1 MNHLSHLSILSFSG
15 SDVRD
20 FLQGQMTQDIN
31 SISNQSYKMTSILNP
46 KGRMIVS
53 GLIKKSED
61 IFFLIIRKDL
71 SEDILNW
78 LSRYILR
85 SDVIITIEDFNII
98 GLNNEN
104 HKKLI
109 NDQDNSQQLNIAP
122 IDADKDRYILI
133 INNEVVTEDNSIQSI
148 NENDWILADIK
159 RGLAIIEKKNSEKY
173 IPQMINL
180 DLLEG
185 ISFSKGC
192 YTGQEVV
199 ARVQHRGKIKQR
211 MFYITFESNSNEI
224 DAQSEV
230 MCDDKKVGSIV
241 ISKKSD
247 NYFHALAVINTTDS
261 DEDLLLDGSEV
272 NLTKNHMNSD

>member
-15 SDVRD
+15 SDVKD

-53 GLIKKSED
+53 GLIKRSED
-61 IFFLIIRKDL
+61 IFFLIISKDL

-98 GLNNEN
+98 GLDNVN

-109 NDQDNSQQLNIAP
+109 NHQDDSQQLNISP
-122 IDADKDRYILI
+122 VDVDKDRYILI
-133 INNEVVTEDNSIQSI
+133 INNQVVTKDNSIQSI
-148 NENDWILADIK
+148 NENDWTLADIK
-159 RGLAIIEKKNSEKY
+159 SGLAIIDKNNSEKY

-211 MFYITFESNSNEI
+211 MFHIIIESNSNEI
-224 DAQSEV
+224 DARSEV
-230 MCDDKKVGSIV
+230 MCEDKKVGSIV
-241 ISKKSD
+241 ISKKSN
-247 NYFHALAVINTTDS
+247 NYFYALAVINTINS
-261 DEDLLLDGSEV
+261 DEDLSINGYEV
-272 NLTKNHMNSD
+272 NLKKIT

>member
-1 MNHLSHLSILSFSG
+1 MNYLSHLSILSFSG
-15 SDVRD
+15 SDVSD

-61 IFFLIIRKDL
+61 VFFLIIRKDL

-122 IDADKDRYILI
+122 IDADKNRYILI

-159 RGLAIIEKKNSEKY
+159 RGLAIIDKNNSEKY

-230 MCDDKKVGSIV
+230 MCKDKKVGSIV

>member
-15 SDVRD
+15 SDVSD

-31 SISNQSYKMTSILNP
+31 SISNKSYKMTSILNP

-61 IFFLIIRKDL
+61 IFFLIISKDL

-98 GLNNEN
+98 GLNNVN

-109 NDQDNSQQLNIAP
+109 NHQDDSQQLNISP
-122 IDADKDRYILI
+122 IDVDKDRYILI
-133 INNEVVTEDNSIQSI
+133 INNEVVREDNSIESI

-159 RGLAIIEKKNSEKY
+159 RGLAIIDKNNSEKY

-211 MFYITFESNSNEI
+211 IFYITIESNSNEI

-247 NYFHALAVINTTDS
+247 NYFHALAVINATDS
-261 DEDLLLDGSEV
+261 DKDLLIDVSEV
-272 NLTKNHMNSD
+272 NVN

>member
-122 IDADKDRYILI
+122 IDADKNRYILI

-159 RGLAIIEKKNSEKY
+159 RGLAIIDKNNSEKY

-230 MCDDKKVGSIV
+230 MCKDKKVGSIV

>member
-15 SDVRD
+15 SDVKD

-53 GLIKKSED
+53 GLIKRSED
-61 IFFLIIRKDL
+61 IFFLIISKDL

-98 GLNNEN
+98 GLDNVN

-109 NDQDNSQQLNIAP
+109 NHQDDSQQLNISP
-122 IDADKDRYILI
+122 VDVDKDRYILI
-133 INNEVVTEDNSIQSI
+133 INNQVVTKDNSIQSI
-148 NENDWILADIK
+148 NENDWTLADIK
-159 RGLAIIEKKNSEKY
+159 SGLAIIDKNNSEKY

-211 MFYITFESNSNEI
+211 MFHIIIESNSNEI
-224 DAQSEV
+224 DARSEV
-230 MCDDKKVGSIV
+230 MCEDKKVGSIV
-241 ISKKSD
+241 ISKKSN
-247 NYFHALAVINTTDS
+247 NYFHALAVINTNNS
-261 DEDLLLDGSEV
+261 DEDLSMNGYEV
-272 NLTKNHMNSD
+272 NLKKIS

>member
-1 MNHLSHLSILSFSG
+1 MNYLSHLSILSFSG
-15 SDVRD
+15 SDVSD

-122 IDADKDRYILI
+122 IDADKNRYILI

-159 RGLAIIEKKNSEKY
+159 RGLAIIDKNNSEKY

-230 MCDDKKVGSIV
+230 MCKDKKVGSIV

>member
-15 SDVRD
+15 SDVKD

-53 GLIKKSED
+53 GLIKRSED
-61 IFFLIIRKDL
+61 IFFLIISKDL

-98 GLNNEN
+98 GFDNVN

-109 NDQDNSQQLNIAP
+109 NHQDDSQQLNISP
-122 IDADKDRYILI
+122 IDVDKDRYILI
-133 INNEVVTEDNSIQSI
+133 INNQVVTKDNSIQSI
-148 NENDWILADIK
+148 NENDWTLADIK
-159 RGLAIIEKKNSEKY
+159 SGLAIIDKNNSEKY

-211 MFYITFESNSNEI
+211 MFHIIIESNSNEI
-224 DAQSEV
+224 DARSEV
-230 MCDDKKVGSIV
+230 MCEDKKVGSIV
-241 ISKKSD
+241 ISKKSN
-247 NYFHALAVINTTDS
+247 NYFHALAVINTINS
-261 DEDLLLDGSEV
+261 DEDLSINGYEV
-272 NLTKNHMNSD
+272 NLKKIT

>member
-15 SDVRD
+15 SDVKD

-61 IFFLIIRKDL
+61 IFFLIISKDL

-98 GLNNEN
+98 GLNNVN

-109 NDQDNSQQLNIAP
+109 NHQDDSQQLNISP
-122 IDADKDRYILI
+122 IDVDKDRYILI
-133 INNEVVTEDNSIQSI
+133 INNEVVTEDDSIQSI

-159 RGLAIIEKKNSEKY
+159 RGLAIIDKNNSEKY

-211 MFYITFESNSNEI
+211 IFYITIESNSNEI

-230 MCDDKKVGSIV
+230 MCEDKKVGSIV
-241 ISKKSD
+241 VSKISD
-247 NYFHALAVINTTDS
+247 NYFHALAVINATDS
-261 DEDLLLDGSEV
+261 DKDLLIDGSEV
-272 NLTKNHMNSD
+272 NVN

>member
-1 MNHLSHLSILSFSG
+1 MNYLSHLSILSFSG
-15 SDVRD
+15 SDVSD

-61 IFFLIIRKDL
+61 VFFLIIRKDL

-159 RGLAIIEKKNSEKY
+159 RGLAIIDKNNSEKY

>member
-15 SDVRD
+15 SDVKD

-53 GLIKKSED
+53 GLIKRSED
-61 IFFLIIRKDL
+61 IFFLIISKDL

-98 GLNNEN
+98 GLDNVN

-109 NDQDNSQQLNIAP
+109 NHQDDSQQLNISP
-122 IDADKDRYILI
+122 VDVDKDRYILI
-133 INNEVVTEDNSIQSI
+133 INNQVVTKDNSIQSI
-148 NENDWILADIK
+148 NENDWTLADIK
-159 RGLAIIEKKNSEKY
+159 SGLAIIDKNNSEKY

-211 MFYITFESNSNEI
+211 MFHIIIESNSNEI
-224 DAQSEV
+224 DARSEV
-230 MCDDKKVGSIV
+230 MCEDKKVGSIV
-241 ISKKSD
+241 ISKKSN
-247 NYFHALAVINTTDS
+247 NYFHALAVINTINS
-261 DEDLLLDGSEV
+261 DEDLSMNGYEV
-272 NLTKNHMNSD
+272 NLKKIT

>member
-61 IFFLIIRKDL
+61 VFFLIIRKDL

-247 NYFHALAVINTTDS
+247 NYFHALAVINATDS
-261 DEDLLLDGSEV
+261 DKDLLIDVSEV
-272 NLTKNHMNSD
+272 NVN

>member
-15 SDVRD
+15 SDVSD

-122 IDADKDRYILI
+122 IDADKNRYILI

-230 MCDDKKVGSIV
+230 MCKDKKVGSIV

>member
-61 IFFLIIRKDL
+61 VFFLIIRKDL

-133 INNEVVTEDNSIQSI
+133 INNEVVTDDNSIQSI

-211 MFYITFESNSNEI
+211 IFYITIESNSNEI

-230 MCDDKKVGSIV
+230 MCDDKKVGSLV

-247 NYFHALAVINTTDS
+247 NNFHGLAVINATDS
-261 DEDLLLDGSEV
+261 DKDLLIDGSEINV
-272 NLTKNHMNSD
+272 N